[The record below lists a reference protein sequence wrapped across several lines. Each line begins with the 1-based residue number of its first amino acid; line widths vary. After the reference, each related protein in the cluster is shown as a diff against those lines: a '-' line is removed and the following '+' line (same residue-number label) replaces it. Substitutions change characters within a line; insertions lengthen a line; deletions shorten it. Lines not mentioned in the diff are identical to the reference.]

1 MVFKKMKGGAMIS
14 VRKRKHRRS
23 LDAHAVESC
32 PTTVW
37 NGGHEYHAIMTD
49 LSSQG
54 AQFWVSNAHNTIQ
67 LGIGEELEL
76 KIKTPYGE
84 SHCNGI
90 VRWTES
96 RNENYK
102 WGIEFTSLPE
112 DHNDPLQ
119 ALIHSGIG

>member
-1 MVFKKMKGGAMIS
+1 MKGGAMKS
-14 VRKRKHRRS
+14 ASTKKHRRS
-23 LDAHAVESC
+23 LDAHSTESC

-37 NGGHEYHAIMTD
+37 NSGQEYHALMTD

-54 AQFWVSNAHNTIQ
+54 AQFWVSNAHNNIQ
-67 LGIGEELEL
+67 LRIGDELEL
-76 KIKTPYGE
+76 KIKTPYGL
-84 SHCNGI
+84 SQCNGI

-102 WGIEFTSLPE
+102 WGIEFTRLPE
-112 DHNDPLQ
+112 DRNDPLQ